1 MIMSDM
7 EKLTLL
13 EETLELDEG
22 TLDAS
27 QVLSDMD
34 NFGSMEKLSLIVLFE
49 DEFGKVITGDDVDKF
64 ATIQD
69 ILDAIDE

>member
-1 MIMSDM
+1 MSDM